1 MAARPFIKMHGLGND
16 FVVLDARRHPLTL
29 DQSQARAIADRHTGV
44 GCDQIITVDIPRQRG
59 ADVFMRIQ
67 NADGDE
73 VEACGNGT
81 RCVAD
86 LLLRETGRQ
95 AAVIETVA
103 GLLVAERESAD
114 RIKVDMGEPRL
125 DWHEIPLAQAM
136 DTSHINLTV
145 ESLSDPCAVN
155 MGNPHIVFFV
165 PDAASVPLER
175 LGPMIEH
182 HPIFPQR
189 ANVNVAQ
196 VLDTRQIR
204 LRVWERGVGITRAC
218 GSGAC
223 ATVVAAHRR
232 ALVGRSVDVRL
243 DGGVLAIEWR
253 LDNHIYMTGPIAV
266 SFTGEIDETLLSRG
280 GRP

>member
-1 MAARPFIKMHGLGND
+1 MAALPFIKMHGLGND
-16 FVVLDARRHPLTL
+16 FVVLDARRRPMAL
-29 DQSQARAIADRHTGV
+29 DRDQARAIADRHTGV
-44 GCDQIITVDIPRQRG
+44 GCDQIITVDAPHNRD

-86 LLLRETGRQ
+86 LLLRETGRD
-95 AAVIETVA
+95 ATVIETVA
-103 GLLVAERESAD
+103 GLLVAERSGGG

-125 DWHEIPLAQAM
+125 DWRDIPLTQAA
-136 DTSHINLTV
+136 DTIHLNLAV
-145 ESLSDPCAVN
+145 DSLSDPCAVN
-155 MGNPHIVFFV
+155 IGNPHVVFFV
-165 PDAASVPLER
+165 PDVAAVALDR
-175 LGPMIEH
+175 LGPQIEH

-196 VLDTRQIR
+196 VLDPHQIR

-232 ALVGRSVDVRL
+232 ALVGRAVDVRL
-243 DGGVLAIEWR
+243 DGGVLTIEWR
-253 LDNHIYMTGPIAV
+253 MDNHIHMTGPIAV
-266 SFTGEIDETLLSRG
+266 SFTGEIDEALLSRSA
-280 GRP
+280 GR